1 MRIYKDGETLTLTRT
16 DTVMVIRDYNGIQGQ
31 KRRIY
36 KDTHGNEWVQWYTKF
51 YQFDRDRKV
60 RRETEALKVY

>member
-1 MRIYKDGETLTLTRT
+1 MRIYKDGETLTLSRT

-36 KDTHGNEWVQWYTKF
+36 KDPYGNEWVQWYTKF